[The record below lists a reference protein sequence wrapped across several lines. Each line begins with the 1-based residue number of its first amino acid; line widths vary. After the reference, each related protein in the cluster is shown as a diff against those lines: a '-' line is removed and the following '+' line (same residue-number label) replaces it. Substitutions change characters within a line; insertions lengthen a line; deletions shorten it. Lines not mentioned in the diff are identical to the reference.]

1 MKNLIFVFALFFAA
15 FFNACQEN
23 SITDPITDNDLE
35 KNSSY
40 YTNLNSGRIKLDEE
54 LTDPSQTPGAP
65 YNIFG
70 AIEYGISHI
79 GSQISAEPNYNTIL
93 KIKID
98 GILKPSALIDKSS
111 NYSGSSLVI
120 RKTTEDFLNISMTG
134 ARELKLTKKYK
145 VTGSNN
151 HHLNL
156 VCTFAVTSNKL
167 ILKEM
172 HLCCDRQIVNL
183 VTD

>member
-1 MKNLIFVFALFFAA
+1 MKNLLVIFVIIFAA

-23 SITDPITDNDLE
+23 SITDPITDNNLE

-40 YTNLNSGRIKLDEE
+40 YANLNNGKIKLDEE
-54 LTDPSQTPGAP
+54 LLDPSQRPGTP

-70 AIEYGISHI
+70 AIEYGISNTVN
-79 GSQISAEPNYNTIL
+79 QISAEQYYNTIV
-93 KIKID
+93 KIKI
-98 GILKPSALIDKSS
+98 GAILKPSALIDKSS
-111 NYSGSSLVI
+111 NYSSSSLVI
-120 RKTTEDFLNISMTG
+120 KKTTEDFLNISMTG
-134 ARELKLTKKYK
+134 AREIKLTKKYEI
-145 VTGSNN
+145 TGSNN
-151 HHLNL
+151 HLNL

>member
-23 SITDPITDNDLE
+23 SITDPITDNNLE

-40 YTNLNSGRIKLDEE
+40 YTNLNNGKIKLDEE
-54 LTDPSQTPGAP
+54 LTDPSQNPGAP
-65 YNIFG
+65 YNLFG
-70 AIEYGISHI
+70 TIEYGISHI
-79 GSQISAEPNYNTIL
+79 GSQISAEQYYNTIV
-93 KIKID
+93 KMKID
-98 GILKPSALIDKSS
+98 AVLKPSALIDKSS
-111 NYSGSSLVI
+111 NYSSSYLVI
-120 RKTTEDFLNISMTG
+120 KKTTEEFLNISITG
-134 ARELKLTKKYK
+134 AREVKLTKKYE

-151 HHLNL
+151 HLNL
-156 VCTFAVTSNKL
+156 VCTFAVTSNRL

-183 VTD
+183 VAD